1 MKRALSVMALG
12 LGLTAVSSR
21 PALAMPPETLVAHIP
36 FAFNVRDETMPPGDY
51 RVQQL
56 SDLEPQLLEVRST
69 DGRHT
74 AIVFSEDARPAS
86 RAAKPKLVFD
96 RYGQMEFLHAIEVPS
111 ETGAVLEPSRSE
123 IQAARA
129 FAAEHTAHAPA
140 GKVSG

>member
-69 DGRHT
+69 DGRRT
-74 AIVFSEDARPAS
+74 AIVFSEDAPSARGTT
-86 RAAKPKLVFD
+86 KPELVFD
-96 RYGQMEFLHAIEVPS
+96 RYGQMEFLHAIELPK
-111 ETGAVLEPSRSE
+111 ETGAVFEPSSSE
-123 IQAARA
+123 VQAARA

-140 GKVSG
+140 GKVSR